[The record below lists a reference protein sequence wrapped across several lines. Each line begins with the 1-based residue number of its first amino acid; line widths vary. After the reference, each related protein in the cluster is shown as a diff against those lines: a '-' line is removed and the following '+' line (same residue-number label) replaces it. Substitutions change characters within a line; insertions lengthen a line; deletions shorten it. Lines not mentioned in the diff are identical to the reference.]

1 MIYTLIFQ
9 IVRQHNLEYHLELST
24 NYDLFVHLGRRP
36 SQYARSEKQERYGPF
51 RTMVLA
57 SAALVDLTSAATVD
71 MCAACSRVYL
81 VTGNTAVARCWS
93 HCER

>member
-36 SQYARSEKQERYGPF
+36 SQYARSEVQERYRPF

-57 SAALVDLTSAATVD
+57 FAALIGLTLSAATVD
-71 MCAACSRVYL
+71 MCACHGQYGSGSLPVKL
-81 VTGNTAVARCWS
+81 
-93 HCER
+93 